1 MDIKKLA
8 KISLGLGGI
17 SICSVLAYLS
27 LSELIHDFMIHSL
40 ERKIYKQEIKLN
52 NELIKY
58 IDIFIN
64 NKHNIKLK
72 TK

>member
-1 MDIKKLA
+1 MDNKKLA

-17 SICSVLAYLS
+17 SICSVLAYIS

-64 NKHNIKLK
+64 NKHNITLK

>member
-8 KISLGLGGI
+8 KISLGLSGI
-17 SICSVLAYLS
+17 SISGVLAYIL
-27 LSELIHDFMIHSL
+27 LSELTHDFMIHSL

>member
-1 MDIKKLA
+1 MNNKKLA

-17 SICSVLAYLS
+17 YICSVLAYIS